1 MGRSCGWPKSDCWLS
16 EWLRL
21 RNKVRKFLKGLLIL
35 EDVKLEVVI
44 ERYRDVGTS
53 GGGGG
58 HR

>member
-1 MGRSCGWPKSDCWLS
+1 MK
-16 EWLRL
+16 L
-21 RNKVRKFLKGLLIL
+21 RNKVGKFLKGLLIL